1 MIQGEAKE
9 IRSVSRVADPCPANL
24 MEHIVGISMFGDLNI
39 GSVVSIILCA
49 RVGSIEI
56 ACGGM
61 KREELERKEG

>member
-1 MIQGEAKE
+1 
-9 IRSVSRVADPCPANL
+9 
-24 MEHIVGISMFGDLNI
+24 MFGDLNI

-56 ACGGM
+56 ACGGR